1 MNATHTD
8 DHDAVVIGAG
18 HNGLVAA
25 VYLARAGWNPLVL
38 ERNEEIGGAI
48 RSAELTEEG
57 FVHDAYS
64 TNQNLFLGSPVYED
78 LADDLA
84 DHGLEFSHSTKPYC
98 NVYPDGRCLRAYHD
112 EGRTLD
118 ELRRHDPDDADGW
131 SRLHDRFETFQ
142 RTLLPLYATP
152 LPSVEAG
159 RTLAAAVRETSI
171 GDVVSL
177 GQLLLN
183 STREL
188 GDEYFATPE
197 AKALVATWGLHLDFG
212 PDVSGGAMFPFLETF
227 TDMEEGISITTGGA
241 SNLVDALAGVLR
253 DAGGEIRTDAE
264 VRRVLTDRG
273 QATGVELAA
282 GERIAADRAVVAN
295 LAPTV
300 LFEEL
305 LDEHPLP
312 ESFERRVDAYSYGPA
327 TMMVHLALDELPDWE
342 AADDIEEFAYVHI
355 APYVEDLSRTYTQAV
370 NGYIPDSPLLIVGQT
385 TAVDP
390 SRTPNDEQILWIQV
404 CALPS
409 DIRGDAASEIDAT
422 DWAAAAEPVADRVI
436 DKLDTYAPGIEGA
449 IRDRSVFSPADL
461 EDANPN
467 LVGGDSVT
475 GSHHLKQN
483 FLFRPFLGYSRYAMP
498 IDDLYLVGAGTW
510 PGGGNNATSGY
521 LAARRIL
528 RPDRVTRVTDELEDR
543 FGDEAKAARSWVR
556 RRL

>member
-38 ERNEEIGGAI
+38 ERNKEIGGAI

-57 FVHDAYS
+57 FVHDTYS

-98 NVYPDGRCLRAYHD
+98 NVYPDERCLRAYHD

-282 GERIAADRAVVAN
+282 GERITADRAVIAN

-305 LDEHPLP
+305 LDGCPLP

-327 TMMVHLALDELPDWE
+327 TMMSTSRSTSCLTGRPPTTSRSSPTSTSRLTSR
-342 AADDIEEFAYVHI
+342 ICRGRTRRRSTGT
-355 APYVEDLSRTYTQAV
+355 SRT
-370 NGYIPDSPLLIVGQT
+370 
-385 TAVDP
+385 
-390 SRTPNDEQILWIQV
+390 
-404 CALPS
+404 
-409 DIRGDAASEIDAT
+409 
-422 DWAAAAEPVADRVI
+422 
-436 DKLDTYAPGIEGA
+436 
-449 IRDRSVFSPADL
+449 
-461 EDANPN
+461 
-467 LVGGDSVT
+467 
-475 GSHHLKQN
+475 
-483 FLFRPFLGYSRYAMP
+483 
-498 IDDLYLVGAGTW
+498 
-510 PGGGNNATSGY
+510 
-521 LAARRIL
+521 
-528 RPDRVTRVTDELEDR
+528 
-543 FGDEAKAARSWVR
+543 VR
-556 RRL
+556 C

>member
-1 MNATHTD
+1 MNSTHT
-8 DHDAVVIGAG
+8 HDYDAIVIGAG

-25 VYLARAGWNPLVL
+25 VYLAQAGWNPLVL
-38 ERNEEIGGAI
+38 ERNDRIGGAV

-78 LADDLA
+78 LADDLT
-84 DHGLEFSHSTKPYC
+84 DHGLEFSISAKPYC
-98 NVYPDGRCLRAYHD
+98 NVYPDGTCLRAYQD
-112 EGRTLD
+112 EERTLD
-118 ELRRHDPDDADGW
+118 EMRRHDPGDAKGW
-131 SRLHDRFETFQ
+131 SRLHDHFETFQ

-159 RTLAAAVRETSI
+159 RKLAAAVRKT
-171 GDVVSL
+171 GLTDVVDL

-212 PDVSGGAMFPFLETF
+212 PDVSGGAMFPFLETY
-227 TDMEEGISITTGGA
+227 TDMTEGISITTGGA
-241 SNLVDALAGVLR
+241 SNLVEALAGILR
-253 DAGGEIRTDAE
+253 DNGGEIRTNAE
-264 VRRVLTDRG
+264 VERVMTDLG
-273 QATGVELAA
+273 CATGVELDS
-282 GERIAADRAVVAN
+282 GERIEANRAVIAN

-305 LDEHPLP
+305 LEEYPFS
-312 ESFERRVDAYSYGPA
+312 ESVERKVDAYSYGPA
-327 TMMVHLALDELPDWE
+327 TMMVHLALDDLPDWK
-342 AADDIEEFAYVHI
+342 AGDDIEEFAYVHV

-370 NGYIPDSPLLIVGQT
+370 NGYIPESPLLIVGQT

-390 SRTPNDEQILWIQV
+390 SRTPNDEDILWVQV
-404 CALPS
+404 RALPS
-409 DIRGDAASEIDAT
+409 EIRGDAAGAIDVT
-422 DWAAAAEPVADRVI
+422 DWESATEPVADRVI
-436 DKLDTYAPGIEGA
+436 DKLDSYAPGIEEK
-449 IRDRSVFSPADL
+449 IRERTVFSPIDL

-467 LVGGDSVT
+467 LVGGDSVS

-483 FLFRPFLGYSRYAMP
+483 FLFRPFFGYSRYAMP
-498 IDDLYLVGAGTW
+498 VDDLYMVGAGTW

-521 LAARRIL
+521 LAAQRLLNPSRL
-528 RPDRVTRVTDELEDR
+528 TRASEGFEDR
-543 FGDEAKAARSWVR
+543 FGDEARAVR
-556 RRL
+556 QWMANRL